1 MKLKLNQ
8 SLAALL
14 FSASVFT
21 ASVFTA
27 CAPVAEQTLSVT
39 PVPME
44 VNWQR
49 GSFRPDASTS
59 LWIEAPE
66 ADRSI
71 LAEYLQASPLALKL
85 ADSQSGN
92 QVVLKQ
98 TDTLEGI
105 TSPEGYVLSVN
116 SDGVRIEALSG
127 AGLFYGVQ
135 SLLQMAADA
144 PEGMTAVTVKDEPRF
159 EYRGIMLDVSRHFR
173 SKEFVK
179 RQIDLLSYY
188 KINRLHLHL
197 TDAAGWRIEIKK
209 YPRLTQ
215 FAAWRPQAVWKDW
228 WNGKREYCEET
239 DPRAQGGYYTQ
250 DDIRELVAYAQKHYV
265 TIIPEI
271 EMPSHS
277 EEVLTAYPEL
287 SCTHVPYKQSDFCIG
302 NEKTFEFLENV
313 LTEVMELF
321 PSEYIHIGGD
331 EAGKASWPNCK
342 LCQAR
347 MKKEG
352 LKDVNE
358 LQSYSIHRM
367 ERFLNSHGRKLLGWD
382 EILDGGLA
390 PNATVMSW
398 RGTEG
403 GLAAIRSGHKAIMS
417 PGQYCYLD
425 GYQDAP
431 YSQPEAIGGYLPLK
445 KVYGYEPVPD
455 SLSAD
460 EAKLMYGV
468 QANLW
473 TEYIPTE
480 EHAEYM
486 LYPRAIA
493 LAEVAWSKPENK
505 SWEDFHRR
513 ALKIVDELKAK
524 GYHPFELKNEIGNR
538 KEAET
543 PVEHLALGKKVTY
556 NAPYWENYPAAGE
569 ATLTDGLRG
578 GWNYNDQLWQGF
590 VTKDRVDVVIDLE
603 KETPIHS
610 VAADFM
616 QICGP
621 EVFMPER
628 VVISVSNDGK
638 EFTQLAE
645 IKHEVVRD
653 DAVTFKNFGWEG
665 EASARYI
672 RYQALASDKFG
683 GVLFTDE
690 IVVK

>member
-14 FSASVFT
+14 FS

-98 TDTLEGI
+98 TDALEGI

-135 SLLQMAADA
+135 TLLQMAADA

-455 SLSAD
+455 SLAAD

>member
-14 FSASVFT
+14 FS

-98 TDTLEGI
+98 TDALEGI

-135 SLLQMAADA
+135 TLLQMAADA

-302 NEKTFEFLENV
+302 NENTFEFLENV

>member
-14 FSASVFT
+14 FS

-98 TDTLEGI
+98 TDALEGI

-135 SLLQMAADA
+135 TLLQMAADA

-556 NAPYWENYPAAGE
+556 NAPYWENYPAAGK

>member
-14 FSASVFT
+14 FS

-98 TDTLEGI
+98 TDALEGI
-105 TSPEGYVLSVN
+105 TLPEGYVLSVN

-135 SLLQMAADA
+135 TLLQMAADA

-431 YSQPEAIGGYLPLK
+431 YSQPEAIGGYLPLE

>member
-14 FSASVFT
+14 FSASVFI
-21 ASVFTA
+21 A

-98 TDTLEGI
+98 TDALEGI

-135 SLLQMAADA
+135 TLLQMAADA

-665 EASARYI
+665 DASARYI

>member
-14 FSASVFT
+14 FS

-98 TDTLEGI
+98 TDALEGI

-135 SLLQMAADA
+135 TLLQMAADA

-524 GYHPFELKNEIGNR
+524 GYHPFELRNEIGNR

>member
-14 FSASVFT
+14 FS

-98 TDTLEGI
+98 TDALEGI

-135 SLLQMAADA
+135 TLLQMAADA

-215 FAAWRPQAVWKDW
+215 FAAWRPQAVWKDL

>member
-14 FSASVFT
+14 FS

-85 ADSQSGN
+85 ADSQWGN

-98 TDTLEGI
+98 TDALEGI

-135 SLLQMAADA
+135 TLLQMAADA

-431 YSQPEAIGGYLPLK
+431 YSQPEAIGGYLSLK

>member
-21 ASVFTA
+21 A

-39 PVPME
+39 PVSME

-98 TDTLEGI
+98 TDALEGI

-135 SLLQMAADA
+135 TLLQMAADA

>member
-14 FSASVFT
+14 FS

-85 ADSQSGN
+85 ADSQSEN

-98 TDTLEGI
+98 TDALEGI

-135 SLLQMAADA
+135 TLLQMAADA

-486 LYPRAIA
+486 LYPRSIA

>member
-14 FSASVFT
+14 FS

-39 PVPME
+39 PVPMV

-98 TDTLEGI
+98 TDALEGI

-135 SLLQMAADA
+135 TLLQMAADA

>member
-14 FSASVFT
+14 FSASVFI
-21 ASVFTA
+21 A

-98 TDTLEGI
+98 TDALEGI

-135 SLLQMAADA
+135 TLLQMAADA

>member
-14 FSASVFT
+14 FS

-85 ADSQSGN
+85 AASQPGN

-98 TDTLEGI
+98 TDALEGI

-135 SLLQMAADA
+135 TLLQMAADA

>member
-14 FSASVFT
+14 FS

-98 TDTLEGI
+98 TDALEGI

-135 SLLQMAADA
+135 TLLQMAADA

-628 VVISVSNDGK
+628 VVISVSNHGK

>member
-14 FSASVFT
+14 FS

-98 TDTLEGI
+98 TDALEGI

-135 SLLQMAADA
+135 TLLQMAADA

-367 ERFLNSHGRKLLGWD
+367 DRFLNSHGRKLLGWD

>member
-14 FSASVFT
+14 FS

-98 TDTLEGI
+98 TDALEGI

-135 SLLQMAADA
+135 TLLQMAADA

-455 SLSAD
+455 SLSAV

>member
-14 FSASVFT
+14 FS

-85 ADSQSGN
+85 ADSQSEN

-98 TDTLEGI
+98 TDALEGI

-135 SLLQMAADA
+135 TLLQMVADA

-313 LTEVMELF
+313 LIEVMELF

-473 TEYIPTE
+473 TEYVPTE

>member
-14 FSASVFT
+14 FS

-98 TDTLEGI
+98 TDALEGI

-135 SLLQMAADA
+135 TLLQMAADA

-543 PVEHLALGKKVTY
+543 PVVHLALGKKVTY

>member
-14 FSASVFT
+14 FS

-513 ALKIVDELKAK
+513 ALKIVDELKAQ

>member
-14 FSASVFT
+14 FS

-85 ADSQSGN
+85 ADSQSEN

-98 TDTLEGI
+98 TDALEGI

-135 SLLQMAADA
+135 TLLQMVADA

-390 PNATVMSW
+390 LNATVMSW

-473 TEYIPTE
+473 TEYVPTE

>member
-8 SLAALL
+8 SLVALL
-14 FSASVFT
+14 FS

-98 TDTLEGI
+98 TDALEGI

-135 SLLQMAADA
+135 TLLQMAADA

>member
-14 FSASVFT
+14 FS

-98 TDTLEGI
+98 TDALEGI

-135 SLLQMAADA
+135 TLLQMAADA

-287 SCTHVPYKQSDFCIG
+287 SCMHVPYKQSDFCIG

>member
-14 FSASVFT
+14 FS

-98 TDTLEGI
+98 TDALEGI

-135 SLLQMAADA
+135 TLLQMAADA

-228 WNGKREYCEET
+228 WSGKREYCEET

>member
-14 FSASVFT
+14 FS

-98 TDTLEGI
+98 TDALEGI

-135 SLLQMAADA
+135 TLLQMAADA
-144 PEGMTAVTVKDEPRF
+144 PEGMTPVTVKDEPRF

-610 VAADFM
+610 VVADFM

>member
-14 FSASVFT
+14 FS

-98 TDTLEGI
+98 TDALEGI

-135 SLLQMAADA
+135 TLLQMAADA

-228 WNGKREYCEET
+228 WKGKREYCEET

-250 DDIRELVAYAQKHYV
+250 DDIRELVSYAQKHYV

-524 GYHPFELKNEIGNR
+524 GYHPFEQKNEIGNR

>member
-14 FSASVFT
+14 FS

-98 TDTLEGI
+98 TDALEGI

-135 SLLQMAADA
+135 TLLQMAADA

-197 TDAAGWRIEIKK
+197 TDAAGWCIEIKK

>member
-14 FSASVFT
+14 FS

-98 TDTLEGI
+98 TDALEGI

-135 SLLQMAADA
+135 TLLQMAADA

-215 FAAWRPQAVWKDW
+215 FATWRPQAVWKDW

-473 TEYIPTE
+473 TEYVPTE

>member
-14 FSASVFT
+14 FS

-98 TDTLEGI
+98 TDALEGI

-135 SLLQMAADA
+135 TLLQMADDA

-524 GYHPFELKNEIGNR
+524 GYHPFDLKNEIGNR

>member
-14 FSASVFT
+14 FS

-98 TDTLEGI
+98 TDALEGI

-135 SLLQMAADA
+135 TLLQMAADA

-403 GLAAIRSGHKAIMS
+403 GLVAIRSGHKAIMS

>member
-14 FSASVFT
+14 FS

-98 TDTLEGI
+98 TDALEGI

-135 SLLQMAADA
+135 TLLQMAADA

-538 KEAET
+538 KEAEI

>member
-14 FSASVFT
+14 FS

-98 TDTLEGI
+98 TDALEGI

-135 SLLQMAADA
+135 TLLQMAADA

-250 DDIRELVAYAQKHYV
+250 DDIRELVSYAQKHYV

-603 KETPIHS
+603 KGTPIHS

>member
-14 FSASVFT
+14 FS

-98 TDTLEGI
+98 TDALEGI

-135 SLLQMAADA
+135 TLLQMAADA

-277 EEVLTAYPEL
+277 EESA
-287 SCTHVPYKQSDFCIG
+287 
-302 NEKTFEFLENV
+302 
-313 LTEVMELF
+313 
-321 PSEYIHIGGD
+321 
-331 EAGKASWPNCK
+331 
-342 LCQAR
+342 
-347 MKKEG
+347 
-352 LKDVNE
+352 
-358 LQSYSIHRM
+358 
-367 ERFLNSHGRKLLGWD
+367 
-382 EILDGGLA
+382 
-390 PNATVMSW
+390 
-398 RGTEG
+398 
-403 GLAAIRSGHKAIMS
+403 
-417 PGQYCYLD
+417 
-425 GYQDAP
+425 
-431 YSQPEAIGGYLPLK
+431 
-445 KVYGYEPVPD
+445 D
-455 SLSAD
+455 SLSGTVVYAC
-460 EAKLMYGV
+460 
-468 QANLW
+468 
-473 TEYIPTE
+473 
-480 EHAEYM
+480 
-486 LYPRAIA
+486 A
-493 LAEVAWSKPENK
+493 L
-505 SWEDFHRR
+505 
-513 ALKIVDELKAK
+513 
-524 GYHPFELKNEIGNR
+524 
-538 KEAET
+538 
-543 PVEHLALGKKVTY
+543 
-556 NAPYWENYPAAGE
+556 
-569 ATLTDGLRG
+569 
-578 GWNYNDQLWQGF
+578 
-590 VTKDRVDVVIDLE
+590 
-603 KETPIHS
+603 
-610 VAADFM
+610 
-616 QICGP
+616 
-621 EVFMPER
+621 
-628 VVISVSNDGK
+628 
-638 EFTQLAE
+638 
-645 IKHEVVRD
+645 
-653 DAVTFKNFGWEG
+653 
-665 EASARYI
+665 
-672 RYQALASDKFG
+672 
-683 GVLFTDE
+683 
-690 IVVK
+690 

>member
-14 FSASVFT
+14 FS

-98 TDTLEGI
+98 TDALEGI

-135 SLLQMAADA
+135 TLLQMAADA

-277 EEVLTAYPEL
+277 EEVLTVYPEL

-313 LTEVMELF
+313 LTEVMGLF